1 MLKFYSSVIKES
13 RILLRDKAG
22 LGILFLMPMVLIVI
36 MSLLQEVGYS
46 SVTRDNKV
54 DVLFTDLDQ
63 DTLGVR
69 IARGLRQS
77 GFFNLIDST
86 EGTRLTP
93 DEIRNLVRDG
103 KYTIGVVIPE
113 GVTEKIRSRVK
124 LMVAKTLAGFGFTGM
139 DFLKTLPMAGPDTVT
154 IFFDPAVKKSF
165 KNSILSAIRQYNYQI
180 ESELVFQT
188 FTVEM
193 GKSFPNFRP
202 PDLTYRNAV
211 EFKEVFPSYQ
221 EQEIIPDTA
230 QHNVP
235 AWAVFAMFFI
245 IIPLT
250 SNMIVEREEGSMI
263 RLMSMPIS
271 YVQILL
277 AKVFVYMNVCFV
289 QTVLMILTGMF
300 ILPLFGASALDP
312 GHQYPAII
320 MMTLFSALA
329 ALGFG
334 VMTGTIATTH
344 QQAAAFGAVAI
355 IIMAAIGGLWVPM
368 YLMAPAMKE
377 VATLS
382 PLNWALNGYY
392 DIFLRGGGMPEVLSE
407 LVRLAVFF
415 IITVTVTAIYRKIK
429 NPMNR

>member
-1 MLKFYSSVIKES
+1 MLKFLSSVIKES

-36 MSLLQEVGYS
+36 MALLQEVGYS
-46 SVTRDNKV
+46 SVTRENRV
-54 DVLFTDLDQ
+54 DVLFADLDR

-69 IARGLRQS
+69 IARGLGQS
-77 GFFNLIDST
+77 GFFNLTDSLN
-86 EGTRLTP
+86 GAVLDP
-93 DEIRNLVRDG
+93 DDIRNLVRDG
-103 KYTIGVVIPE
+103 KFTIGIVIP
-113 GVTEKIRSRVK
+113 GGITEKIRSNVR
-124 LMVAKTLAGFGFTGM
+124 LMVAKTLAGFGFAGM
-139 DFLKTLPMAGPDTVT
+139 DFFRTMPMAGPDTVT
-154 IFFDPAVKKSF
+154 VFFDPAVKKSF
-165 KNSILSAIRQYNYQI
+165 KNAILSAVRQYNYQI

-188 FTVEM
+188 FTAEM

-211 EFKEVFPSYQ
+211 EFREVFPTHQ
-221 EQEIIPDTA
+221 ELEIIPDTS

-250 SNMIVEREEGSMI
+250 SSMIVEREEGSMI
-263 RLMSMPIS
+263 RLMSMPLS
-271 YVQILL
+271 YIQILM
-277 AKVFVYMNVCFV
+277 AKVFVYMIVCFV
-289 QTVLMILTGMF
+289 QTVLMILTGIF

-312 GHQYPAII
+312 GNQYFAII
-320 MMTLFSALA
+320 LMTLFSAIA

-368 YLMAPAMKE
+368 YLMAPVMKQ
-377 VATLS
+377 VASLS
-382 PLNWALNGYY
+382 PLNWALSGFY
-392 DIFLRGGGMPEVLSE
+392 DIFLRGGGIKEIIPE
-407 LVRLAVFF
+407 LVKLAAFF
-415 IITVTVTAIYRKIK
+415 VITVLITAIYWKTK